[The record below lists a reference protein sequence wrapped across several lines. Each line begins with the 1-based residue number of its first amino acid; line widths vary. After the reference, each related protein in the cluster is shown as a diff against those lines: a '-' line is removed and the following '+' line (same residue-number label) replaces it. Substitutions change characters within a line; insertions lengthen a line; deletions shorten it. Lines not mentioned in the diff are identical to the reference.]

1 MQNIKNHKSL
11 FFITKNEII
20 LEATKNKIFKIKDNL
35 KIVVFLIVKILPLI
49 HILFYLFI
57 VFICNAKL
65 YGIHR
70 ETVFWQNTVFGEE
83 RNNVFIPVIFNLVQ
97 NII

>member
-57 VFICNAKL
+57 VFILFYMIIIIIC
-65 YGIHR
+65 
-70 ETVFWQNTVFGEE
+70 
-83 RNNVFIPVIFNLVQ
+83 VITTFFAL
-97 NII
+97 I